1 MNCKL
6 ASLTDISVKPIQCR
20 PHLNINNSN
29 INLKGTGTN
38 SNNNN
43 SSNINNL
50 KGTGTN
56 NLNTNNTFAKKSL
69 AQLDNTW
76 RSRGT

>member
-29 INLKGTGTN
+29 ININ
-38 SNNNN
+38 SNNNNN